1 MPPGVSMPRLKRY
14 TRANGRNVERQR
26 AAWELYRA
34 GASCAEIGRALGVHR
49 SHAHRLVATERDR
62 LSAEVRASA
71 EQWRAVELSRADLQ
85 IKEASRIVLMR
96 CVACGGSGRLLPDGP
111 ATLPGQDDVCLSCD
125 ASGRKYSPDTILRAL
140 DRLHRAVEQRCKI
153 LGLYSDN
160 RTMVDVTVMDGRDAQ
175 LTALLEAMDD
185 DELRRE
191 LDDLGALPVL
201 ELEPA
206 EPLLDRAL
214 DPPRYHE

>member
-1 MPPGVSMPRLKRY
+1 MPRLKRY
-14 TRANGRNVERQR
+14 TRANGRNIERQR

-34 GASCAEIGRALGVHR
+34 GASCSEIGRALGVHR

-71 EQWRAVELSRADLQ
+71 EEWRAVELSRADLQ
-85 IKEASRIVLMR
+85 IREASRIVLMR
-96 CVACGGSGRLLPDGP
+96 CVACGGSGRIMPDGP
-111 ATLPGQDDVCLSCD
+111 ATLPGQDDGCLSCD
-125 ASGRKYSPDTILRAL
+125 ASGRKHGPDTVLRAL

-160 RTMVDVTVMDGRDAQ
+160 RAIVDVTVVDGRDAR
-175 LTALLEAMDD
+175 LEALLAGMSD

-191 LDDLGALPVL
+191 LDDLDGLPVR
-201 ELEPA
+201 ELAPS

-214 DPPRYHE
+214 DPPRLGYPG